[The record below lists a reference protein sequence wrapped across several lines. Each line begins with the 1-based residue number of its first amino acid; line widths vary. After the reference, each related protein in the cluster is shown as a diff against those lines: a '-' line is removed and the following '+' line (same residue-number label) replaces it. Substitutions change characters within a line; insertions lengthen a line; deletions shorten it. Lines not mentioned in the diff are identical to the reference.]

1 MKTLSNTSYCSTKLT
16 IIFTTCSKYCILPAL
31 AASCIGL
38 GCAVLCWP
46 ALCLVALASLKSAH
60 KGSGGF
66 LCLAAL
72 GYPALLGWTW
82 LRWLY
87 PRKHIDQNR
96 GSLGEAHRIK
106 HWFAFLARGSCL
118 FVLQLQNIHTMSTTF
133 FHYRRLLYNAS
144 NSRTPLVRH
153 TSAPSM
159 TSTFSVNQSRGYGP
173 SFRNTL

>member
-1 MKTLSNTSYCSTKLT
+1 MSNTSYCSTRLS

-38 GCAVLCWP
+38 GCAVLCCP

-87 PRKHIDQNR
+87 PRMHIDQNR

-106 HWFAFLARGSCL
+106 HCFVFLAGGHVCSYFNSKRYKRCQPRS
-118 FVLQLQNIHTMSTTF
+118 FTTDG
-133 FHYRRLLYNAS
+133 YCTTLAIPGRL
-144 NSRTPLVRH
+144 
-153 TSAPSM
+153 
-159 TSTFSVNQSRGYGP
+159 
-173 SFRNTL
+173 